1 MLAKSF
7 LNDKAKKKI
16 LSFIEKKSYAE
27 LISYLDLLKTK
38 HAGTPKTDIKRFTI
52 IELVKSISKTEDT
65 KKKEKA
71 FFDLGKK
78 YCSMKEPVAHE
89 IGISLLWRGYNHN
102 KKETKDLLL
111 KISDS
116 DNWEVREYAA
126 GGFINILAE
135 NPELHKTFLGWT
147 KHKSEN
153 VRRAVV
159 FSALAYSD
167 QKDKSKLKNAFEIL
181 EPLMRDSSVYVKKNL
196 GPFILGSHLA
206 NHHTEEVIVQ
216 LKKWLKIKNE
226 HAKWNIAMTFNNS
239 FGNKYP
245 AKALEFLKEL
255 LTEESKVVQRAVIST
270 LRHLNKRHS
279 NLVEPFIKKENIEI

>member
-1 MLAKSF
+1 ML
-7 LNDKAKKKI
+7 DDRTKKKI
-16 LSFIEKKSYAE
+16 LSFIEGKDYDK
-27 LISYLDLLKTK
+27 LISFLDSLKTK
-38 HAGTPKTDIKRFTI
+38 HAGTPKTDIKRFTGKSLVQKFFK
-52 IELVKSISKTEDT
+52 IED
-65 KKKEKA
+65 KKKREKV

-78 YCSMKEPVAHE
+78 YCLMREPVAQE
-89 IGISLLWRGYNHN
+89 IGISLLWSGYNHN
-102 KKETKDLLL
+102 KKETKELLL
-111 KISDS
+111 KIADS

-126 GGFINILAE
+126 GAFINVLKE
-135 NPELHKTFLGWT
+135 NPELHKTFLQWA

-153 VRRAVV
+153 IRRAVV

-167 QKDKSKLKNAFEIL
+167 RKDKSKLKNAFEIL
-181 EPLMRDSSVYVKKNL
+181 EPLMSDSSLYVKKNL

-206 NHHTEEVIVQ
+206 NHHTEEVTAQ

-245 AKALEFLKEL
+245 AKALEILKEL
-255 LTEESKVVQRAVIST
+255 LKEESKVVRRSVIST

-279 NLVEPFIKKENIEI
+279 NLVQPFIKKEGIEI

>member
-1 MLAKSF
+1 MLD
-7 LNDKAKKKI
+7 DKTKKKI
-16 LSFIEKKSYAE
+16 LSFIDEKDYGD
-27 LISYLDLLKTK
+27 LISYLDSLKTK
-38 HAGTPKTDIKRFTI
+38 HAGTPKTDIKRFTGKEI
-52 IELVKSISKTEDT
+52 VKSISKTED
-65 KKKEKA
+65 KKKREKI

-78 YCSMKEPVAHE
+78 YYLMNQPVAHE
-89 IGISLLWRGYNHN
+89 IGVSLLWRGYNHN
-102 KKETKDLLL
+102 KKETKELLL
-111 KISDS
+111 KIADS

-126 GGFINILAE
+126 GAFINVLKE
-135 NPELHKTFLGWT
+135 NPKLYETFLGWA

-167 QKDKSKLKNAFEIL
+167 ANDKSKLKNAFEIL
-181 EPLMRDSSVYVKKNL
+181 EPLMSDSSVYVKKNL

-206 NHHTEEVIVQ
+206 NHHTDEVMEQ

-226 HAKWNIAMTFNNS
+226 HANWNIAMTFNNS

-245 AKALEFLKEL
+245 AKALEILKEL
-255 LTEESKVVQRAVIST
+255 LIDESKVTKRAVIST

-279 NLVEPFIKKENIEI
+279 NLVQPFIKKEGIGI